1 MHYMLNE
8 NDLRI
13 LQEVSDI
20 TLGDYEIKGKFI
32 SLDNLMNVIED
43 LLTEVHKKEE
53 ELNDLKQEIED
64 NYEPKKIDY
73 YERYGLSKKDFIEE

>member
-20 TLGDYEIKGKFI
+20 TLRDYEIKGKFI

-53 ELNDLKQEIED
+53 DISELKNDIE
-64 NYEPKKIDY
+64 NNFEPKKIDP
-73 YERYGLSKKDFIEE
+73 YEDYGLSKKDFI